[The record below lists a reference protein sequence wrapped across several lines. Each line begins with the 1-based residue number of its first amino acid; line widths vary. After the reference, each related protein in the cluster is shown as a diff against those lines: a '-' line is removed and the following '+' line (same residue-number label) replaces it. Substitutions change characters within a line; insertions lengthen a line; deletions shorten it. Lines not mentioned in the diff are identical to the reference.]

1 MPDTIQAVKARL
13 LALVGVVLLV
23 AACAQTPP
31 DREALPSVEE
41 ALDPPAQCS
50 FLLGEP
56 QGVLVQ
62 EVTPDSAA
70 DGLLIAGDVIV
81 SFDDQPTPDS
91 TALLA
96 ALGEKK
102 AGEMVEIEVMRGDEE
117 TRRTITL
124 GDDGGE
130 PRIGVSIRTQYETVE
145 AADIATDI
153 APGPMVRPISIGGT
167 IYLFDPGARVWERT
181 DIQVPDELNWVST
194 TSGIYGIQ
202 DDVITDVVTDEEVSH
217 DGFEGWEPIRV
228 IGSVDDDLIVVV
240 TQEVPEDS
248 ERVAVGVSRFDP
260 VSARTV
266 WAEPVVD
273 GFGIPISAL
282 GSPGGDQIV
291 LVGVDEGGTDI
302 MGIDVWSGDGLAQ
315 GMEDLVALGTPVGWM
330 DDDTVLF
337 RTEVET
343 GSLLTVPGGDIEEIT
358 LESAV
363 GGLPLFPVGDGRSVL
378 AIDDETLVLED
389 LTLSGDFQVLAE
401 NCSVTRVGEPGWAG

>member
-1 MPDTIQAVKARL
+1 M
-13 LALVGVVLLV
+13 LLV
-23 AACAQTPP
+23 AVACAQAPP
-31 DREALPSVEE
+31 EREGLPSVEE

-81 SFDDQPTPDS
+81 AFDDQPTPDS
-91 TALLA
+91 TTLLA
-96 ALGEKK
+96 ALGEKE
-102 AGEMVEIEVMRGDEE
+102 AGDMVEIEVMRGDEQ
-117 TRRTITL
+117 TRQTITL
-124 GDDGGE
+124 GEDGGE
-130 PRIGVSIRTQYETVE
+130 PRIGVSIRTQYQTVE
-145 AADIATDI
+145 AAGIDTEI

-167 IYLFDPGARVWERT
+167 IYLFDPVARAWERT
-181 DIQVPDELNWVST
+181 DIEVPDELNWVST
-194 TSGIYGIQ
+194 NSGIYGIQ
-202 DDVITDVVTDEEVSH
+202 DESITDVVSDDVVAH

-228 IGSVDDDLIVVV
+228 IGSAGGDLILVV
-240 TQEVPEDS
+240 TQEVPEDP

-260 VSARTV
+260 LTAQTV
-266 WAEPVVD
+266 WAEPVID

-282 GSPGGDQIV
+282 SSPDGEQIV
-291 LVGVDEGGTDI
+291 LVGVDENGTEI
-302 MGIDVWSGDGLAQ
+302 VGIDVWSGDGVAR
-315 GMEDLVALGTPVGWM
+315 GMEDLVPLGTPVGWM
-330 DDDTVLF
+330 DDETVLF

-343 GSLLTVPGGDIEEIT
+343 GSLLDVTGGDIEEIT

-378 AIDDETLVLED
+378 AIDDQTLVLED